1 MNSKIERYLIKF
13 IEFIVLNDNFYRNTI
28 ILVFLIFNLDIYNII
43 NNNIKNKFLF
53 SYACIIDVNKNSF
66 YLHRWHVYIMNT

>member
-1 MNSKIERYLIKF
+1 MNSKIERYLIKY

-43 NNNIKNKFLF
+43 NNNIKNNFLF
-53 SYACIIDVNKNSF
+53 M
-66 YLHRWHVYIMNT
+66 HVYIINT